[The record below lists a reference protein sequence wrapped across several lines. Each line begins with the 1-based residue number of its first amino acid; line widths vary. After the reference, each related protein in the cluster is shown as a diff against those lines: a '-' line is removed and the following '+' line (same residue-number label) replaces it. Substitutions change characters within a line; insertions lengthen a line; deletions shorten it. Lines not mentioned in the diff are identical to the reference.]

1 MLFECSVR
9 FGRSKWLLAIALC
22 LSGLVSAADAPED
35 AVKAAY
41 KSLETAARN
50 GDGQLWLNL
59 QSKSRLGEMPEE
71 ARQRMLQGGFRDQS
85 VQYEPLAVRVK
96 KDDAVLIGRFHRL
109 SDPYTYHTVRFT
121 FEDGQWKIAAESM
134 SNTRIDQNSLWALL
148 PPDDGA
154 FERAH
159 SPWSRIPYAGVN
171 TQAFQPAQLPWKMQ
185 ATVDESFLNVRFESG
200 SALPDPGSEI
210 HKTGNAPMVDPGV
223 PPGPPIMVVQLGGP
237 GQAQKAFELKAEA
250 QVETR
255 STFDSNGK
263 ANSYRYFVAYS
274 LWVTQPTRGV
284 QIGNTIFN
292 SSLPSPFGGPITVQD
307 RFLDIKIPLKAL
319 GWFGPPPTVVQIREF
334 NSVPQ
339 ILPHQ
344 VSQFSQ

>member
-1 MLFECSVR
+1 
-9 FGRSKWLLAIALC
+9 
-22 LSGLVSAADAPED
+22 
-35 AVKAAY
+35 
-41 KSLETAARN
+41 
-50 GDGQLWLNL
+50 
-59 QSKSRLGEMPEE
+59 
-71 ARQRMLQGGFRDQS
+71 
-85 VQYEPLAVRVK
+85 
-96 KDDAVLIGRFHRL
+96 
-109 SDPYTYHTVRFT
+109 
-121 FEDGQWKIAAESM
+121 
-134 SNTRIDQNSLWALL
+134 
-148 PPDDGA
+148 
-154 FERAH
+154 
-159 SPWSRIPYAGVN
+159 
-171 TQAFQPAQLPWKMQ
+171 
-185 ATVDESFLNVRFESG
+185 
-200 SALPDPGSEI
+200 
-210 HKTGNAPMVDPGV
+210 
-223 PPGPPIMVVQLGGP
+223 
-237 GQAQKAFELKAEA
+237 
-250 QVETR
+250 VETR